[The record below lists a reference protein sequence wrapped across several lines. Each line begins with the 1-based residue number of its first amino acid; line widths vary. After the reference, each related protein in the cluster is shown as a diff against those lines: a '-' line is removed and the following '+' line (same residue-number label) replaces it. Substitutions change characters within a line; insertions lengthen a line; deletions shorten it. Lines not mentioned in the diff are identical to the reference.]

1 MVLHHSQGV
10 LLKLSQRFLKTG
22 EFAAFCNTTK
32 DTLFHYDDI
41 GLLKPLRTAPNGY
54 RYYSLN
60 QIYMFDLITTL
71 KELGLSLEQIKNYMD
86 RRDSDAFVMLLKEQ
100 DKRLKAKIDQLT
112 RRRRLLRNTLAQM
125 RESFDVEEDVIT
137 VEEMPEEY
145 FIISDPITNQ
155 SEKELFAVVSRH
167 WDYCTKHNAYD
178 DFVTGEIIPYENIVN
193 GSFASSWY
201 SSHIDKKIKSRYL
214 HIKPAGS
221 YATKYIRCSYYGL
234 KEEYRKFCEEVTAMG
249 YKICGDIYQN
259 DITNYLSERY
269 ADDYLMRLEVRVE
282 R

>member
-1 MVLHHSQGV
+1 M
-10 LLKLSQRFLKTG
+10 SQRFLKTG

-86 RRDSDAFVMLLKEQ
+86 RRDSDAFVTLLKEQ

-137 VEEMPEEY
+137 VEEMPDEY

-155 SEKELFAVVSRH
+155 SEKALFAVVSRH

-178 DFVTGEIIPYENIVN
+178 DFVTGEIIAYENIKN